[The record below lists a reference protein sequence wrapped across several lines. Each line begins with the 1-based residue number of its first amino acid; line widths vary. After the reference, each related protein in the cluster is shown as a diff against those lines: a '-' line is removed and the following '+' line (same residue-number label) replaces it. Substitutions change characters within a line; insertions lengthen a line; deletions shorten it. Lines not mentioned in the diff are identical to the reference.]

1 MAEFFPDDHRA
12 LSRVPPLQ
20 AKAGSFPYSRG
31 HAFIRTAFDLPM
43 RSIVILFA
51 AVLIGVSTR
60 SVAADPGLKIGVS
73 GQTLR
78 LRWAQP
84 KAGRVEI
91 RELPLHTAAD
101 LARETRTL
109 TVADAAAGTAEIPRF
124 DGARDRLY
132 AKFQLA
138 DVTTRQPLGDA
149 RCVTDFSALPAR
161 TQSLKRPDTK
171 KGLGC
176 IVEQDDFAAT
186 GAAWAKQ
193 DIDIATLLDCVSPAP
208 ALSFE
213 FEGRKVG
220 LRSSAVA
227 ALDGAVKGLNDRGGA
242 VVGVLLNYVKKP
254 KGADPGSVGSPL
266 VHPLTPVKDVPTGVV
281 AFNTATAE
289 GLFLYRAITH
299 WIIERYTDPAEPHGR
314 MTGLVIGNEVQ
325 SHWAWYNLGETSD
338 DVVIREYSAALRI
351 ADLAA
356 RSVHRDFRIY
366 ISMEH
371 HWTLRGGSDDGAREM
386 PGTVLLRGLA
396 TEAKRAGDFPWH
408 LAFHPYPESLFDA
421 RFWNDKTAPLRL
433 DAPRITFHNLEVLTA
448 FLRQPEFLY
457 QSQPRRIALT
467 EQGFHRPKGA
477 DGETVQAAAFAYAW
491 KRIQALPE
499 IESFIYHRH
508 VDHPNEGGLLL
519 GLREYD
525 AKAPHG
531 MGAKRIIWD
540 TFRKAGTPEE
550 DAAFAFALPVVGR
563 KDWSNIVAM
572 KLDNSPAAPD
582 RVTTGVLFDFVANRR
597 AAQLENTMAFEFKRV
612 LRDAGWMATALQQHP
627 NPHGLSRATWRV
639 AVPAGKPC
647 VLRFTALLNHA
658 ESKGAGFSVKIDGRS
673 VFDKKL
679 AGKESER
686 AEIDLAPWTGK
697 EVAFDFLIDPLGR
710 NQFGWATWIEPR
722 IVLK

>member
-1 MAEFFPDDHRA
+1 
-12 LSRVPPLQ
+12 
-20 AKAGSFPYSRG
+20 
-31 HAFIRTAFDLPM
+31 M
-43 RSIVILFA
+43 RLFQLLLATLLAIVSA
-51 AVLIGVSTR
+51 Q
-60 SVAADPGLKIGVS
+60 AADPGLKVGVAE
-73 GQTLR
+73 QTLH

-101 LARETRTL
+101 LARETRML
-109 TVADAAAGTAEIPRF
+109 TVTDAAGGVAEISRF

-138 DVTTRQPLGDA
+138 DAATHQPLGDPQ
-149 RCVTDFSALPAR
+149 CVTDFSALPAR

-176 IVEQDDFAAT
+176 IVDQDDFAAT

-193 DIDIATLLDCVSPAP
+193 DIDIAGLLDWSNPAP
-208 ALSFE
+208 ALSFD
-213 FEGRKVG
+213 FEERKIG
-220 LRSSAVA
+220 LHRTAVA
-227 ALDGAVKGLNDRGGA
+227 ALDTAVKGLNDRGAA
-242 VVGVLLNYVKKP
+242 VIGVLLNYVRK
-254 KGADPGSVGSPL
+254 DQGSVGSPL
-266 VHPLTPVKDVPTGVV
+266 VHPLTPVQDTPTGVI

-289 GLFLYRAITH
+289 GLFFYRAITH
-299 WIIERYTDPAEPHGR
+299 WIIDRYTDPAEPHGR

-338 DVVIREYSAALRI
+338 DVVIREYSTALRT

-366 ISMEH
+366 LSMEH
-371 HWTLRGGSDDGAREM
+371 HWTLRGDSDDAAREM
-386 PGTVLLRGLA
+386 PGIVLLRGLA
-396 TEAKRAGDFPWH
+396 AQAKREGDFPWH

-467 EQGFHRPKGA
+467 EQGFHRPKGD

-519 GLREYD
+519 GLREH
-525 AKAPHG
+525 AAAAPHT

-540 TFRKAGTPEE
+540 TFQKAGTPGE
-550 DAAFAFALPVVGR
+550 DAAFTFALPIVGR
-563 KDWSNIVAM
+563 KDWSNIVATQ
-572 KLDNSPAAPD
+572 LDNSPAAPD
-582 RVTTGVLFDFVANRR
+582 RVIIGVLYDFVANRR
-597 AAQLENTMAFEFKRV
+597 AAQVENTLAFEFKRV

-627 NPHGLSRATWRV
+627 NQHGLSRATWRI

-647 VLRFTALLNHA
+647 ALRFTALLNHA
-658 ESKGAGFSVKIDGRS
+658 ESHGAGFAVKIDGQT

-686 AEIDLAPWTGK
+686 AEIDLAPWAGK
-697 EVAFDFLIDPLGR
+697 EAAFEFLIDPFDR
-710 NQFGWATWIEPR
+710 NQFAWATWIEPR

>member
-1 MAEFFPDDHRA
+1 MDSSNGFVSSLRTVSHTPVRLFTCFR
-12 LSRVPPLQ
+12 
-20 AKAGSFPYSRG
+20 F
-31 HAFIRTAFDLPM
+31 AFLILAPAF
-43 RSIVILFA
+43 A
-51 AVLIGVSTR
+51 Q
-60 SVAADPGLKIGVS
+60 AADPGLKIGVAE
-73 GQTLR
+73 QVLHF
-78 LRWAQP
+78 RWAQP
-84 KAGRVEI
+84 KTGRVEI

-101 LARETRTL
+101 LSRETRTL
-109 TVADAAAGTAEIPRF
+109 TVADATAGAAEVPRF

-138 DVTTRQPLGDA
+138 DATTHQPLGDA
-149 RCVTDFSALPAR
+149 QCVTDFSALPAR

-176 IVEQDDFAAT
+176 IVDQDDFAAT

-193 DIDIATLLDCVSPAP
+193 DIDIASLLDCSNPAP
-208 ALSFE
+208 SLSFD

-220 LRSSAVA
+220 LRRSAVT
-227 ALDGAVKGLNDRGGA
+227 ALDAAVKGLNERGAA

-254 KGADPGSVGSPL
+254 KGADQGSVGSPL
-266 VHPLTPVKDVPTGVV
+266 VHPLTPVKDTPTGVV

-289 GLFLYRAITH
+289 GLLLYRAITH
-299 WIIERYTDPAEPHGR
+299 WIIDRYTDPAEPHGR

-338 DVVIREYSAALRI
+338 AVVIREYSAALRT

-356 RSVHRDFRIY
+356 RSVHPDFRIY

-371 HWTLRGGSDDGAREM
+371 HWTLRGDSDDGAREM
-386 PGTVLLRGLA
+386 PGIVLLRGLA
-396 TEAKRAGDFPWH
+396 AQAKREGDFPWH

-421 RFWNDKTAPLRL
+421 RFWNDKTAPLRP

-519 GLREYD
+519 GLREHD
-525 AKAPHG
+525 ATAPHT

-540 TFRKAGTPEE
+540 TFQKAGTPGE
-550 DAAFAFALPVVGR
+550 DAAFAFALPIVGR
-563 KDWSNIVAM
+563 KDWSNIVATQ
-572 KLDNSPAAPD
+572 LDNSPAAPD
-582 RVTTGVLFDFVANRR
+582 RVTTGVLYDFVANRR
-597 AAQLENTMAFEFKRV
+597 AAQVENTLAFEFKRV

-627 NPHGLSRATWRV
+627 NQHGISRATWRV
-639 AVPAGKPC
+639 AVPAGQPC

-658 ESKGAGFSVKIDGRS
+658 ESKGAGFAVKIDGRT

-686 AEIDLAPWTGK
+686 AEIDLAPWAGK
-697 EVAFDFLIDPLGR
+697 EAAFDFLIDPLDR
-710 NQFGWATWIEPR
+710 NQFAWATWVEPR
-722 IVLK
+722 IALK